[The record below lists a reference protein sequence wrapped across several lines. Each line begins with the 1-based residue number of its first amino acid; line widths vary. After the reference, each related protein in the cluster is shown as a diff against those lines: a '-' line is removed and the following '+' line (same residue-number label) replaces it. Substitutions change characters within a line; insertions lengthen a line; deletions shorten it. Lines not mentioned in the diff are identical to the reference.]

1 MCSISSWI
9 QKKEL
14 KIRIFFTNVSTEPTR
29 KSSCVNTRGILTT
42 VYPVLQL
49 LSYLGGTPSL
59 AGGYSIMGTPCP
71 DLGPVSGV
79 LPRKDMG
86 SVEVLW
92 DGDGVPRGKDM
103 GPVEVLWD
111 GDGDGVPAPPPKV

>member
-1 MCSISSWI
+1 
-9 QKKEL
+9 
-14 KIRIFFTNVSTEPTR
+14 
-29 KSSCVNTRGILTT
+29 
-42 VYPVLQL
+42 
-49 LSYLGGTPSL
+49 
-59 AGGYSIMGTPCP
+59 MGTPCP

-111 GDGDGVPAPPPKV
+111 GDGDGVPAPPPPRCEQAENKTSRLVLSMRSVKNRNFFDDW